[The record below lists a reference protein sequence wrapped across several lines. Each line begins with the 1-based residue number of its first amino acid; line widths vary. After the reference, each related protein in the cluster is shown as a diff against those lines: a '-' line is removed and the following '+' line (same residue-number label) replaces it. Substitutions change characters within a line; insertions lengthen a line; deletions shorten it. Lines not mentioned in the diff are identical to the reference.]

1 MDAIADDYY
10 NELINGEHKIDVL
23 LGGGKSNFERSDVN
37 LTESFKKDGFSYVT
51 TKDEL
56 LKDNNDQVLGLFAT
70 GGLPKMIDRPDD
82 IPSLEEMTT
91 ISNQSLK

>member
-1 MDAIADDYY
+1 MDEIADDYY

-51 TKDEL
+51 T
-56 LKDNNDQVLGLFAT
+56 
-70 GGLPKMIDRPDD
+70 
-82 IPSLEEMTT
+82 
-91 ISNQSLK
+91 